1 MSDETAVPEVYEPRT
16 GEARGS
22 VAEPLRGRVAE
33 PLRGRDPE
41 LLDEDP
47 LLEEQPY
54 SVLEDDD
61 DFPVA
66 GLDSSSGAGSW

>member
-1 MSDETAVPEVYEPRT
+1 MSEETYADEPLT
-16 GEARGS
+16 GETHGDPD
-22 VAEPLRGRVAE
+22 EPLRGA
-33 PLRGRDPE
+33 DPE

-61 DFPVA
+61 DNHPIK
-66 GLDSSSGAGSW
+66 GLDSSRGAGSW

>member
-1 MSDETAVPEVYEPRT
+1 MSDETAVPEVYKPRT
-16 GEARGS
+16 GEAHGD
-22 VAEPLRGRVAE
+22 VAQPLRG
-33 PLRGRDPE
+33 PDPE

-54 SVLEDDD
+54 SVLEDEDD

-66 GLDSSSGAGSW
+66 GLDSSTGGGSW